1 MFHKLRS
8 YFNKHTWQIFIGI
21 LVLAFFFIILQ
32 FLNSIYK
39 EPEKSPMNQVENIIT
54 NNSKNIVENTIT
66 NQEQETLVTTEITRD
81 NVIERFVQYCNNKQM
96 EKAYDLIADE
106 CKQLLFPNIEVFK
119 TNYYNIIFT
128 QKRSYSAEEWE
139 KNTGIYRVRYTNDI
153 MADGKVADNQY
164 EDYIKIASTTKGI
177 RLNINSFIGTI
188 NIGKKAEREGLAIE
202 VIKKDMYMNYET
214 YTIKIRNTASNLV
227 EFTELTNNS
236 INISDKM
243 GNKYGA
249 YIHELPLEY
258 FTLNAGQERN
268 IVMKFNKVYNNN
280 RVITRMNFESIKV
293 KKEQEEINIA
303 IYIGI

>member
-1 MFHKLRS
+1 M
-8 YFNKHTWQIFIGI
+8 
-21 LVLAFFFIILQ
+21 
-32 FLNSIYK
+32 
-39 EPEKSPMNQVENIIT
+39 
-54 NNSKNIVENTIT
+54 ENTVT
-66 NQEQETLVTTEITRD
+66 NQEISKTAQITRD
-81 NVIERFVQYCNNKQM
+81 NVIERFVQYCNNKQI
-96 EKAYDLIADE
+96 EKAYDLISDE

-177 RLNINSFIGTI
+177 QLNINSFIGTI
-188 NIGKKAEREGLAIE
+188 KIGKKAEREGVAIE

-214 YTIKIRNTASNLV
+214 YSIKIRNTSSNLV

-280 RVITRMNFESIKV
+280 RVITRMNFESIRI